1 MKTRRLRFGLVV
13 FIFFCMMNTGVA
25 LADKSA
31 VRIEAQDAVAKGTEV
46 TIKLHVTHNGNNLF
60 HHTNW
65 VKAQANGKEIARW
78 DYSATNLPEGGNF
91 TKEIKLTVNEALEIV
106 AESNCNVHG
115 SAGPATKKI
124 SVR

>member
-1 MKTRRLRFGLVV
+1 MRTRKFGFVA
-13 FIFFCMMNTGVA
+13 FIIFCMMNAGVA

-31 VRIEAQDAVAKGTEV
+31 VTIEAQDAVAKGTEV
-46 TIKLHVTHNGNNLF
+46 TIKLHVTHSANNLF
-60 HHTNW
+60 HYTNW
-65 VKAQANGKEIARW
+65 VKARANGKEIARW
-78 DYSATNLPEGGNF
+78 DYSSTNLPEGGNF
-91 TKEIKLTVNEALEIV
+91 TKEIKVSANDALEIV